1 MQQLEKHLTLRHQQ
15 SQRNTKLTAAAT
27 GLSMEAYPSTVR
39 GTDLWARVLVDRI
52 GAVTALSL
60 AVTSKS

>member
-1 MQQLEKHLTLRHQQ
+1 MQQLEMHPKLQHQQ
-15 SQRNTKLTAAAT
+15 SQRDTKLIAAAT

-39 GTDLWARVLVDRI
+39 GIDLWARVLVDRI

-60 AVTSKS
+60 AATSKS